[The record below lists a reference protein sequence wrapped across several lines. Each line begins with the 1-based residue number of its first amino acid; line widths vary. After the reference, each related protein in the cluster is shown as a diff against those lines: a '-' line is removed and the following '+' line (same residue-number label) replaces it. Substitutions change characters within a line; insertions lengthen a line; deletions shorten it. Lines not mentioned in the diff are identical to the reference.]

1 MPCET
6 EMIKLSLIT
15 AALVI
20 SSVGAFAQTP
30 ATPTSATAATPAAS
44 AAVKASVVTHE
55 KATHVAPLHKQE
67 TKTTAAATT
76 PGAPAVPAAPAIK
89 TAEVKPAMAA
99 ATVTKEVKSPEA
111 VKPVVD
117 AKKADAPK

>member
-1 MPCET
+1 MPRET

-44 AAVKASVVTHE
+44 AAVKASVVTHD
-55 KATHVAPLHKQE
+55 KAAHVAPLHKQE
-67 TKTTAAATT
+67 TKTT
-76 PGAPAVPAAPAIK
+76 
-89 TAEVKPAMAA
+89 AA